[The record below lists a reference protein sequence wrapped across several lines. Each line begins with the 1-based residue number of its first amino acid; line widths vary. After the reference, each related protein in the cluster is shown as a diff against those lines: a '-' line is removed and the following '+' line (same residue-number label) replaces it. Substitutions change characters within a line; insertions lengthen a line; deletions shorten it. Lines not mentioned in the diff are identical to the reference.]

1 MTLKHLPSRVV
12 FKMDLDGSGCDVLQS
27 RATIISTPLVSWLC
41 KLLKMEDFTLTNLP
55 SYPPATQV
63 MGMEY
68 WEKAM
73 LYDMETMMLKPVLVS

>member
-1 MTLKHLPSRVV
+1 
-12 FKMDLDGSGCDVLQS
+12 
-27 RATIISTPLVSWLC
+27 
-41 KLLKMEDFTLTNLP
+41 MEDFTLTNLP

-73 LYDMETMMLKPVLVS
+73 LYDMEMMMLKPVLEKLGAGFCGQIDYFHFRLQCREIFV